1 LIYNRQVF
9 KFWGSKKIQLKT
21 FIINLQDQ
29 TIGKIRQNTRIS
41 GRVVLDKKASTVKD
55 EVVVEKIKRSLLV
68 WRVPPSTTG
77 KAILTLQIH
86 I

>member
-1 LIYNRQVF
+1 MIYNRQVF
-9 KFWGSKKIQLKT
+9 KFWGSTKIQLKT

-29 TIGKIRQNTRIS
+29 KIGKIRQNARMS
-41 GRVVLDKKASTVKD
+41 GRVVLDEKTFTLKD

-77 KAILTLQIH
+77 KVVLTLRIH

>member
-1 LIYNRQVF
+1 M
-9 KFWGSKKIQLKT
+9 
-21 FIINLQDQ
+21 DE
-29 TIGKIRQNTRIS
+29 
-41 GRVVLDKKASTVKD
+41 KASTVKG

-77 KAILTLQIH
+77 KVILTLRIY

>member
-1 LIYNRQVF
+1 M
-9 KFWGSKKIQLKT
+9 
-21 FIINLQDQ
+21 
-29 TIGKIRQNTRIS
+29 S
-41 GRVVLDKKASTVKD
+41 GRVVLDEKTFTLKD

-77 KAILTLQIH
+77 KVVLTLRIH

>member
-1 LIYNRQVF
+1 MA
-9 KFWGSKKIQLKT
+9 KS
-21 FIINLQDQ
+21 
-29 TIGKIRQNTRIS
+29 GKMPES
-41 GRVVLDKKASTVKD
+41 LGRVVLDEKAYTIKY

-68 WRVPPSTTG
+68 WRVSPSTTG

>member
-1 LIYNRQVF
+1 M
-9 KFWGSKKIQLKT
+9 
-21 FIINLQDQ
+21 
-29 TIGKIRQNTRIS
+29 S
-41 GRVVLDKKASTVKD
+41 GRVVLDEKTSTLKD

-77 KAILTLQIH
+77 KAILTLRIH

>member
-1 LIYNRQVF
+1 MNKQ
-9 KFWGSKKIQLKT
+9 S
-21 FIINLQDQ
+21 
-29 TIGKIRQNTRIS
+29 
-41 GRVVLDKKASTVKD
+41 STVKD

-77 KAILTLQIH
+77 KVVLTLRIY

>member
-1 LIYNRQVF
+1 MIYNRQVF
-9 KFWGSKKIQLKT
+9 KFWGSTKIQLKT

-29 TIGKIRQNTRIS
+29 TIGKIRQNARIS

-68 WRVPPSTTG
+68 WRVSPSTTG
-77 KAILTLQIH
+77 KAILTLRIH

>member
-1 LIYNRQVF
+1 M
-9 KFWGSKKIQLKT
+9 
-21 FIINLQDQ
+21 INLQNQ
-29 TIGKIRQNTRIS
+29 TIGKIRQNARIS

-77 KAILTLQIH
+77 KAILTLRITFNL
-86 I
+86 